1 MFIVVIARFWNL
13 PLREL
18 PLENVPDQL
27 TARVAGIAGTSVD
40 APPPGV
46 VRGMRHETK
55 PMEPAPHPRRRR
67 WWLIAIAVLVLLGV
81 ATKFYTA
88 YGHAEPVPFYRI
100 SLKSTLQVTG
110 PGLLDATN
118 RVVISAQIEGRLASL
133 KVVRGDFVQ
142 LGVALATI
150 EADEIGTRPFLL
162 KYNAMPPDI
171 PFRDAESTRNFF

>member
-18 PLENVPDQL
+18 PLENVPEQL

-100 SLKSTLQVTG
+100 SPKSTLQVT
-110 PGLLDATN
+110 DEIDKRFVFSRAIFFW
-118 RVVISAQIEGRLASL
+118 RGRLRGEERSL
-133 KVVRGDFVQ
+133 GWKLRQ
-142 LGVALATI
+142 AA
-150 EADEIGTRPFLL
+150 
-162 KYNAMPPDI
+162 
-171 PFRDAESTRNFF
+171 